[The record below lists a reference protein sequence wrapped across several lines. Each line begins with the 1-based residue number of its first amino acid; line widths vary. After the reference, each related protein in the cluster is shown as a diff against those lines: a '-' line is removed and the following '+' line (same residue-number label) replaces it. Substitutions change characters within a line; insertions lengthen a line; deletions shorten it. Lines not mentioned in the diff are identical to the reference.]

1 MPIFGQKMS
10 ILSKLH
16 YIIGQT
22 CHPSF
27 FPNFHKKYCSHAQIL
42 SKNVHSL
49 KNTMF
54 SHSYFVKNVHPLKY
68 TEFSR
73 HFFKI
78 FMKNP
83 CCNAFIWWTNVKFV
97 KITIFYGPK
106 KSTFS
111 NYHEEMTALM
121 PIFCQKNINSLKKIA
136 LMPVF
141 CQKTS
146 ILSKTRQFQVIF
158 FSTKTSIS
166 CPYFVKKTSNLSKT
180 RRSYVFFFEFFIKTL
195 ILSCP
200 NLVKRTLILSKRYY
214 LMGRKNKR
222 DALFSDFARKSN
234 SFHAHF
240 C

>member
-1 MPIFGQKMS
+1 
-10 ILSKLH
+10 
-16 YIIGQT
+16 
-22 CHPSF
+22 
-27 FPNFHKKYCSHAQIL
+27 
-42 SKNVHSL
+42 
-49 KNTMF
+49 
-54 SHSYFVKNVHPLKY
+54 
-68 TEFSR
+68 
-73 HFFKI
+73 
-78 FMKNP
+78 
-83 CCNAFIWWTNVKFV
+83 
-97 KITIFYGPK
+97 
-106 KSTFS
+106 
-111 NYHEEMTALM
+111 M